1 MTETPN
7 ECDDLLEGAD
17 HPWRKRI
24 IGLLALA
31 ALVAAGAY
39 ALRAI
44 ALGGGSSE
52 AETQTLS

>member
-1 MTETPN
+1 MNEIMTETPN
-7 ECDDLLEGAD
+7 EYDDLLEGAD

-39 ALRAI
+39 AL
-44 ALGGGSSE
+44 
-52 AETQTLS
+52 